1 METTS
6 TVHEKTFYFVIQ
18 RRDANAPEEIR
29 DQLPWADAS
38 SNCYGTEGD
47 DTAKDAAFAERDR
60 MREIFGRDG
69 VRVVRRDVL
78 VIETPV
84 E

>member
-18 RRDANAPEEIR
+18 MR

-47 DTAKDAAFAERDR
+47 DTALKAALAERDR
-60 MREIFGRDG
+60 MREVFGKDS

>member
-1 METTS
+1 MKTTS

-18 RRDANAPEEIR
+18 RQDAPEEIR
-29 DQLPWADAS
+29 AQLPWADAS
-38 SNCYGTEGD
+38 SNYYGTEGD
-47 DTAKDAAFAERDR
+47 DTARQAALADRDR
-60 MREIFGRDG
+60 LREIFGKDN